1 MDSKRIIQDD
11 ILRYKKN
18 KLASTFT
25 LLGLVF
31 TVLYFALLYSI
42 NKSFFYS
49 IFMGFSII
57 VTLVLLLVAFLSSES
72 IKNYRKGYCIT
83 LLVLAAINILR
94 IFYYPLKG
102 LQANAFEG
110 AVYFWTE
117 MSNAGIFTC
126 MVIYLVASAAC
137 YIVAAV
143 FGYIYAV
150 RLEKHEKAVAEG
162 KVDLNAAFNEAE
174 TEEVGEAA
182 QVEQV
187 SSQTEQSVEQPEEP
201 VQAEKV
207 ADDAVVNDENNS
219 SSGEVE

>member
-1 MDSKRIIQDD
+1 MDSKRIVQDD

-31 TVLYFALLYSI
+31 TVLYFALLYSV
-42 NKSFFYS
+42 NRSFFYT
-49 IFMGFSII
+49 IYMGFSVI

-102 LQANAFEG
+102 LQANAFDG

-117 MSNAGIFTC
+117 MTNGGIFAFL
-126 MVIYLVASAAC
+126 VIYLVASAAC

-150 RLEKHEKAVAEG
+150 RLEKHEKAIAEG
-162 KVDLNAAFNEAE
+162 TVDINEALAQE
-174 TEEVGEAA
+174 DVAAEAQA
-182 QVEQV
+182 TSQPEQV
-187 SSQTEQSVEQPEEP
+187 SAQSEQVDQPEKTIE
-201 VQAEKV
+201 Q
-207 ADDAVVNDENNS
+207 NS
-219 SSGEVE
+219 QIESSEDNGSSGEVE